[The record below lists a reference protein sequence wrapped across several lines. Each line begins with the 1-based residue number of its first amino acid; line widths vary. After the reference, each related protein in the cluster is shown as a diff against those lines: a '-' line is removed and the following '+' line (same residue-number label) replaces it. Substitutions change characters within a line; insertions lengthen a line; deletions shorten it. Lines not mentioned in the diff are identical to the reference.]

1 VEAVHNIDNSGALKM
16 YIALFYDGKNKLR
29 QTPKASSLKA
39 LHQRISLFTG
49 TQHPSSGLVQVVKT
63 KHDGVEVLGSYVFTQ
78 TRLTRT

>member
-1 VEAVHNIDNSGALKM
+1 M
-16 YIALFYDGKNKLR
+16 YIALFYDGKHKLR

-49 TQHPSSGLVQVVKT
+49 TQQPSSGLVQVVKT
-63 KHDGVEVLGSYVFTQ
+63 KHDGVEVLGPYVFTQ